1 VTLARVPAPGEAR
14 VAPAAPPRD
23 LSSWRGPLLAGLAA
37 VVVAGAAVG
46 GYAVGHSNRSAA
58 KQSAAAPSAPAR
70 SAPSGG
76 KGTTARDFA
85 RGRRAGVRAG
95 RTAGTT
101 AGARAG
107 QRAGAAV
114 VSGAAT
120 ANASVKGR
128 VKNCPKTP
136 IVGKAVVSSAGNMLC
151 GAAASDQRQA
161 FDTGHVDK
169 TPGGFT
175 CHRLTVRHYRCVNG
189 NKAYRWDD
197 GV

>member
-1 VTLARVPAPGEAR
+1 MTLARVPAPGEAR

-37 VVVAGAAVG
+37 VVVTGAAVG
-46 GYAVGHSNRSAA
+46 GYAVGHSNRSTA
-58 KQSAAAPSAPAR
+58 KNSAAAPSAPAK

-85 RGRRAGVRAG
+85 RGRRAGGLAG

-101 AGARAG
+101 AGGRAG
-107 QRAGAAV
+107 RQAGAAV
-114 VSGAAT
+114 VSGAT
-120 ANASVKGR
+120 PANASVTGR
-128 VKNCPKTP
+128 VRNCPKTP
-136 IVGKAVVSSAGNMLC
+136 IVGKAVVSSAGNMSC
-151 GAAASDQRQA
+151 GTAASDQRQA
-161 FDTGHVDK
+161 FDTGHIDK